1 MSLSF
6 LNIRSAEGSTVA
18 LSSSLRA
25 AEQWVQACTQGL
37 LPKQDS
43 SEAHAFSTKVFPRL
57 RLRVNMHEALAA
69 LEQPDSASM
78 QAANTHLK
86 QYACP
91 CSQISKFSESHCVLV

>member
-1 MSLSF
+1 
-6 LNIRSAEGSTVA
+6 
-18 LSSSLRA
+18 
-25 AEQWVQACTQGL
+25 
-37 LPKQDS
+37 
-43 SEAHAFSTKVFPRL
+43 
-57 RLRVNMHEALAA
+57 MHEALAA